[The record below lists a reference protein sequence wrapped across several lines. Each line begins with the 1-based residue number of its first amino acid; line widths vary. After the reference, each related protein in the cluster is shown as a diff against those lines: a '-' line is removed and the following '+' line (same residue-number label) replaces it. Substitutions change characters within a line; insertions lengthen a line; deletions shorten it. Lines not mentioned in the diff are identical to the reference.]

1 MSTEFFSLMIALIAI
16 FVGPF
21 ISYKIAKRQ
30 LKAQIIDY
38 SDLQDL
44 KLLRDSIL
52 DLLKVYSDIAFLVNK
67 KRYGGMTKEEFNKEH
82 PPLFT
87 SLLLMRDKI
96 SLLINVKD
104 PKHLQLLDKVHK
116 IAEVLFDDENKNWE
130 ENSIRFQGEITTLAI
145 EIINYQKQ
153 KLEKKFL

>member
-1 MSTEFFSLMIALIAI
+1 MSTEFLSLIIALIAV
-16 FVGPF
+16 FLGPI
-21 ISYKIAKRQ
+21 ISYRIAKRQ

-44 KLLRDSIL
+44 KLLRDTIL

-67 KRYGGMTKEEFNKEH
+67 KKYGGITIEQFNIEH

-96 SLLINVKD
+96 SLLIDVNNT
-104 PKHLQLLDKVHK
+104 KHAELLSKVHN
-116 IAEVLFDDENKNWE
+116 IATVLFNDEDEGWE
-130 ENSIRFQGEITTLAI
+130 ENSIKLQG
-145 EIINYQKQ
+145 
-153 KLEKKFL
+153 KLQL